1 MMSLQHSNEEELKE
15 IRDLEDKVEVLEKNQ
30 LKFKKQLEHSQ
41 MINASITQE
50 LGLSKGFIEN
60 LQMESNAAI

>member
-1 MMSLQHSNEEELKE
+1 MSLQHSNEEELKE

>member
-1 MMSLQHSNEEELKE
+1 
-15 IRDLEDKVEVLEKNQ
+15 VEVLEKNQ
-30 LKFKKQLEHSQ
+30 LKYKKQYEHIQ

-60 LQMESNAAI
+60 LQL